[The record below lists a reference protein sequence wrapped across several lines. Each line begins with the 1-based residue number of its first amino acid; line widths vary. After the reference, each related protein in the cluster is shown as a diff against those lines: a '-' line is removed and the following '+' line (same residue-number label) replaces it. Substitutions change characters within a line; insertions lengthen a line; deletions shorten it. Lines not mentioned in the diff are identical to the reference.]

1 MQRHAGPVAGRPKL
15 SQAVCFA
22 GTPAPA
28 LASQRREKLPCNPGG
43 EAQKRPVGCNGPYN
57 PPSMALPCCP
67 PFAQGG
73 LRRAAAGK
81 TLFAW
86 MDTTGL
92 ARERSMGAA
101 SRRQSLSR
109 RSPTA
114 PFAQGSHLCLG
125 KYNRLSAGAQY
136 GCSVTLPRL
145 GCEKGRGSGGR
156 TAILSLPFFIQ
167 PAWRGSAVRLPRH
180 WAQNNTPPKLQK
192 TPGGFLQGFLCSHVR
207 RSEHSGSISRKYR
220 AAEPGDGH
228 A

>member
-1 MQRHAGPVAGRPKL
+1 MGAASHWVRWPDGQNSPRLYALLPLVLRRWRANAGKSCPAILAAKRRKGRLDAMGLTIPPAWPCHAV
-15 SQAVCFA
+15 
-22 GTPAPA
+22 
-28 LASQRREKLPCNPGG
+28 
-43 EAQKRPVGCNGPYN
+43 
-57 PPSMALPCCP
+57 PPLHK
-67 PFAQGG
+67 GG

-145 GCEKGRGSGGR
+145 GREKGRGSGGR
-156 TAILSLPFFIQ
+156 TAILSLPFCIG

-180 WAQNNTPPKLQK
+180 WAQNNTPPIAKK
-192 TPGGFLQGFLCSHVR
+192 TSPTGKSR
-207 RSEHSGSISRKYR
+207 RACFYC
-220 AAEPGDGH
+220 EPLPQQRLWLT
-228 A
+228 